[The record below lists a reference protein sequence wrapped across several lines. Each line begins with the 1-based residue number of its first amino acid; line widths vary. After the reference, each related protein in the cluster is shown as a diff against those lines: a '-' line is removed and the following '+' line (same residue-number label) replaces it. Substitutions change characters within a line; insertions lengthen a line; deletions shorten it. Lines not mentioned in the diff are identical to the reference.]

1 MKRGVVFLLVTALL
15 LTACAS
21 EAVEVVAPPSPSPQ
35 APPPELEVE
44 LTQNR
49 RDLGTRTIQVKVG
62 NSADGAVAIE
72 QVGVEVDG
80 FEPTEPRPED
90 ALLPPGIRVDL
101 PVTLGESRCDGT
113 DESAGE
119 PVVILRVRPEGA
131 EAQDVEMPL
140 EASWALDGLFARE
153 CAREAVA
160 EAVDLSFGPTW
171 TLEGTALRGTV
182 AVERLDSTEPI
193 AVTGV
198 RGIVLYNTR
207 LLDGPFTLEA
217 GADRADVPIELTTAR
232 CDGHALG
239 ESKQSFVME
248 LWVEL
253 GDDPERYTTLEADEP
268 ARERWLELSRVG
280 CGLG

>member
-1 MKRGVVFLLVTALL
+1 MTALL

-21 EAVEVVAPPSPSPQ
+21 EAVEVAPLSPSPQ
-35 APPPELEVE
+35 APPPALEVE

-49 RDLGTRTIQVKVG
+49 RDLGTRTVQVKVG
-62 NSADGAVAIE
+62 NSADRAVAIE

-80 FEPTEPRPED
+80 FEPTEPSLQD
-90 ALLPPGIRVDL
+90 AVLPPGIRVDL

-119 PVVILRVRPEGA
+119 PVVLLRVRPEGA
-131 EAQDVEMPL
+131 EAQDVQMPL

-153 CAREAVA
+153 CARKAIA

-171 TLEGTALRGTV
+171 NLEGTALRGTV

-193 AVTGV
+193 TVTGV

-207 LLDGPFTLEA
+207 LLDGPFTLDA
-217 GADRADVPIELTTAR
+217 DTDRADLPIELTTAR

-253 GDDPERYTTLEADEP
+253 GDDPERYTTLEADDS
-268 ARERWLELSRVG
+268 ARERWRELTRVG
-280 CGLG
+280 CGLDS